1 MHTIKACIYVLCS
14 FNERIHNKFLKDYL
28 AIGRGCFPGV
38 DFQQNLKEG
47 KKIPAYLFWQGI

>member
-47 KKIPAYLFWQGI
+47 KKIPAYLF